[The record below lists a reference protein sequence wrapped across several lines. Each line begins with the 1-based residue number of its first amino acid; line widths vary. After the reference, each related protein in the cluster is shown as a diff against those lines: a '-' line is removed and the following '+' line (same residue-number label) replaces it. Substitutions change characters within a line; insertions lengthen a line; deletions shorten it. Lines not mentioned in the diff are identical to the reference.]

1 MAIGEGS
8 GLLAPRWET
17 AASWLFVPGDRG
29 ERFGKAA
36 ASGADMVILDLED
49 AVAPDAKAGARRAVA
64 RWLAGGGSACV
75 RVNAASTASYREDLA
90 ALAGCGGVSAV
101 MVPKAEDPADVVA
114 LRDRLPE
121 VPVIALVETA
131 VGVDRA
137 RDLADAVSPGRLA
150 FGSVDFA
157 LDIGATEDELPLLL
171 ARSSLVLA
179 ARLGGLPAPLDG
191 VTRVLDDP
199 EILAGDARRGLALG
213 FGGKLCIHPRQ
224 VPVVND
230 IFTPGA
236 DEVARARQ
244 LIAAAAGGGARSVDG
259 QMVDRPIVERA
270 KRVLARADQAVR
282 ARTERPGQHDGGAV
296 VGDLSGGVQP

>member
-1 MAIGEGS
+1 MATGVGS
-8 GLLAPRWET
+8 GRRAPGWET

-49 AVAPDAKAGARRAVA
+49 AVALDAKAEARRAVV

-75 RVNAASTASYREDLA
+75 RVNATTAARREDLA

-101 MVPKAEDPADVVA
+101 MVPKAEDPADLAAVS
-114 LRDRLPE
+114 DRLPG

-131 VGVDRA
+131 VGVDRS
-137 RDLADAVSPGRLA
+137 RDLAHAVGLGRLA

-179 ARLGGLPAPLDG
+179 ARLAGLPAPLDG
-191 VTRVLDDP
+191 VTTVLDDP
-199 EILAGDARRGLALG
+199 EILAHDARRGLALG
-213 FGGKLCIHPRQ
+213 FGGKLCVHPRQ
-224 VPVVND
+224 VAVVND

-236 DEVARARQ
+236 DEVAHARQ
-244 LIAAAAGGGARSVDG
+244 VVASAAGGGARAVDG
-259 QMVDRPIVERA
+259 QMVDRPVVERA
-270 KRVLARADQAVR
+270 RRVLARADQAVR
-282 ARTERPGQHDGGAV
+282 ARTERPGQHDGEAV
-296 VGDLSGGVQP
+296 VSNLSGGAQP